1 MQRFA
6 VAIDGPAGSGKS
18 TVAKAIAK
26 RLGIIY
32 VDTGAMYRAVA
43 SYCMNKGADT
53 LEAAEIAPLLQEIDL
68 RIELNEGAQKIFLNG
83 EDVTGR
89 IRTQEI
95 GQGASNVGTIEAVRE
110 WLGNMQQDM
119 AKRYSVIM
127 DGRDIGT
134 AVLPDAEVKIY
145 LDALV
150 DERTRRRM
158 GELQEKGENPVFEEI
173 KQQIIHRDCTDMNRA
188 CRPLRQA
195 EDAVLLDSTT
205 MGVEETVQA
214 VLRIIEEKIKC

>member
-95 GQGASNVGTIEAVRE
+95 GQGASDVGTIEAVRE

>member
-18 TVAKAIAK
+18 TVAKVIAK